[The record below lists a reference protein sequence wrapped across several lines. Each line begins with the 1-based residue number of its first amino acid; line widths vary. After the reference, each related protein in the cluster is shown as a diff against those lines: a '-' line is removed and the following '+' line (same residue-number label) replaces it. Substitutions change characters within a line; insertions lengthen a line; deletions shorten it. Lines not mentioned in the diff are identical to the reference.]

1 MIGSTRRL
9 LLRPFTPADLDELAV
24 LLADP
29 EVMKHSLNGVYD
41 RERSA
46 AWLDGLL
53 PCYETYGI
61 GPLALIARDSHA
73 LAGFC
78 GVVPDKV
85 QGRQVFN
92 LGYRLAPRYWGL
104 GLAAEAAQE
113 VLRIVFA
120 GPDIDSVVV
129 IIEPDHPASMR
140 VAEKAGFRRFER
152 IVFHDRPVQ
161 LYRMSREQWA
171 GQQPSSDASNLILAN
186 HCPDSL
192 C

>member
-1 MIGSTRRL
+1 MIGATRRL
-9 LLRPFTPADLDELAV
+9 LLRPFTPADLDELAA

-29 EVMKHSLNGVYD
+29 DVMQHSLSGVCD

-53 PCYETYGI
+53 ACYETHGVR
-61 GPLALIARDSHA
+61 LWALIARDSHE
-73 LAGFC
+73 LVGFC
-78 GVVPDKV
+78 GVVPEEV
-85 QGRQVFN
+85 QGQQEFN
-92 LGYRLAPRYWGL
+92 LGYRLARRYWGQ

-140 VAEKAGFRRFER
+140 VAEKAGFSRFER
-152 IVFHDRPVQ
+152 IDFHDRPVQ
-161 LYRMSREQWA
+161 LYRMSRAQCQA
-171 GQQPSSDASNLILAN
+171 
-186 HCPDSL
+186 
-192 C
+192 